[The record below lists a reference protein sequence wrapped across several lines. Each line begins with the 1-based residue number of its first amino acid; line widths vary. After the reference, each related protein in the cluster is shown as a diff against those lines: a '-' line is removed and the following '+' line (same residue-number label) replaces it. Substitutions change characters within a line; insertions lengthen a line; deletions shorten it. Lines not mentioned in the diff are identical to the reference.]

1 MFCITVS
8 LLVSKLETVNLK
20 IKPYNPKI
28 MTNRI
33 KHISLFLF
41 WIIGLVPALLAG
53 GGWPQPKGHGYFKLS
68 QWWVI
73 SDQHYTDTGL
83 KDPNITSGIFNTSL
97 YAEYGLTNKLTGVV
111 YFPFFSRALIN
122 NVRSSTTQELIT
134 PGDAINSLGD
144 TDISLKYGI
153 FSKNQ
158 LSVSV
163 TGTLGVPLGIQG
175 GIGNNLQTGDG
186 EWNQML
192 QLDAGVSFPIGKINA
207 YANAY
212 GAFNNRTS
220 GFSDEIR
227 YGIET
232 GAPFLNDKLYVIL
245 RLYGI
250 TSLKNGDAT
259 NINSTSIFANNS
271 EHLTFSPE
279 LNYFVN
285 KNWGV
290 SVNTAI
296 ALRGRI
302 IFAAPAYSAGVFFRL
317 TPGS

>member
-1 MFCITVS
+1 
-8 LLVSKLETVNLK
+8 
-20 IKPYNPKI
+20 

-33 KHISLFLF
+33 IS
-41 WIIGLVPALLAG
+41 IIFTSLLIGAIMPAALAG

-122 NVRSSTTQELIT
+122 NVRSATTQELIT

-153 FSKNQ
+153 FAKNQ
-158 LSVSV
+158 LSVSL

-175 GIGNNLQTGDG
+175 GIANNLQTGDG

-192 QLDAGVSFPIGKINA
+192 QVDAGISFPIGKINA

-212 GAFNNRTS
+212 GAFNNRTN
-220 GFSDEIR
+220 GFSDEVR
-227 YGIET
+227 YGIEA
-232 GAPFLNDKLYVIL
+232 GAPFLKDKLYVIM

-250 TSLKNGDAT
+250 TSLKNGTTAGMV
-259 NINSTSIFANNS
+259 NSTSIFANNS

-285 KNWGV
+285 KNWGL
-290 SVNTAI
+290 SANAAI

-302 IFAAPAYSAGVFFRL
+302 IFSAPAYSAGVFFRL
-317 TPGS
+317 TPNS